1 MSRIQTKCFGEMSY
15 SQDSV
20 FEFPNGLPGFDD
32 ERLFVFLSQP
42 ATHPLMFMQS
52 LARSSVCFILLPI
65 LAVDPNYR
73 LSLSPEELEVLRLST
88 ARQPRI
94 GTEVLCA
101 AMVCTAGENRPG
113 PTINLLS
120 PIVLNLQDRIGIQAI
135 QTLSGYS
142 HRHPLLARDRQ
153 PELAPCS

>member
-1 MSRIQTKCFGEMSY
+1 MNCIPTKCFGEMSY

-20 FEFPNGLPGFDD
+20 FEFPNGLPGFED

-42 ATHPLMFMQS
+42 GTHPLMFMQS
-52 LARSSVCFILLPI
+52 LASPSVCFILLPI
-65 LAVDPNYR
+65 LAADPNYQLN
-73 LSLSPEELEVLRLST
+73 LSCDELEVLQLSKT
-88 ARQPRI
+88 RQPGI

-113 PTINLLS
+113 PTVNLLS
-120 PIVLNLQDRIGIQAI
+120 PIVLNLQERIGIQAI

-142 HRHPLLARDRQ
+142 HRHPLVAQDRQ

>member
-1 MSRIQTKCFGEMSY
+1 MTQIQTKCFGEMSY
-15 SQDSV
+15 SQDAV
-20 FEFPNGLPGFDD
+20 FEFPGGLPGFEG

-52 LARSSVCFILLPI
+52 LAQFSVCFILLPI
-65 LAVDPNYR
+65 LAADPNYQ
-73 LSLSPEELEVLRLST
+73 LSLSPEDLEALHL
-88 ARQPRI
+88 APGRQPHI

-101 AMVCTAGENRPG
+101 AMVCTGGENRPL
-113 PTINLLS
+113 PTVNLLS
-120 PIVLNLQDRIGIQAI
+120 PIVLNLRDRIGIQAI

-142 HRHPLLARDRQ
+142 YRHPLLVLEPQ